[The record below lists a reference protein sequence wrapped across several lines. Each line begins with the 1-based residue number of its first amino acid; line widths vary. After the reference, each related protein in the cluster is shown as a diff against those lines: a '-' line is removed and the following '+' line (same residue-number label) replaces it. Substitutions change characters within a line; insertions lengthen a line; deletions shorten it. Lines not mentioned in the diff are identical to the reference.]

1 MLCACGCGQETNRD
15 NKWLKGHG
23 IRVPW
28 SDARRARHLERIRSL
43 PRVNGKLSKLL
54 SGNEEWRALSDK
66 DRLNGPRERVRLR
79 LSLTDV
85 LQQHR

>member
-1 MLCACGCGQETNRD
+1 MLCACGCGQETNRG

-28 SDARRARHLERIRSL
+28 SAARRARHLERIRSL
-43 PRVNGKLSKLL
+43 PRVNGKLSKML

-66 DRLNGPRERVRLR
+66 DRLNEPRERVRIR
-79 LSLTDV
+79 LTPLDAMK
-85 LQQHR
+85 QHK